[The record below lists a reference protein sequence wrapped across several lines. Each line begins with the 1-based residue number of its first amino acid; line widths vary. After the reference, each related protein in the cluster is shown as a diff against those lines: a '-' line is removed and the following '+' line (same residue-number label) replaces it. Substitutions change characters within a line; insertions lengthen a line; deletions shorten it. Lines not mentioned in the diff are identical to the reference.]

1 MKQHLVLFIY
11 NSKHA
16 QSFAILKCDHHHLS
30 ILVIEGVA
38 EMAAVTVGTC
48 TAREDHPADL
58 GLVAWVPHHRTQL
71 PDAVSELAV
80 VSVGTCAA
88 LLPLV
93 AKLRLQHPLIV
104 SLHFHGGSCGG
115 CTTSLFHLIPL
126 SST

>member
-16 QSFAILKCDHHHLS
+16 QSFAILKCDHHHLLS

-38 EMAAVTVGTC
+38 EVAAVTVGTC
-48 TAREDHPADL
+48 APREDHPADL
-58 GLVAWVPHHRTQL
+58 GLVPWVPHHRTQL

-104 SLHFHGGSCGG
+104 SLHFHGGG